1 MRWNTFP
8 KALTTLTRPIC
19 HPLVAN
25 IIQVVVV
32 RIGNVIQVIAML
44 FKWLPCYSSGCLLT
58 PVPHQAVT
66 GEVHNL
72 GPPESKPENW
82 DQAVEAVFGR
92 TSPGVRA

>member
-1 MRWNTFP
+1 M
-8 KALTTLTRPIC
+8 

-72 GPPESKPENW
+72 GPAESKPDNW
-82 DQAVEAVFGR
+82 EKRSWSTRSRQSLGGQVQVYALKRKDVKA
-92 TSPGVRA
+92 SYK